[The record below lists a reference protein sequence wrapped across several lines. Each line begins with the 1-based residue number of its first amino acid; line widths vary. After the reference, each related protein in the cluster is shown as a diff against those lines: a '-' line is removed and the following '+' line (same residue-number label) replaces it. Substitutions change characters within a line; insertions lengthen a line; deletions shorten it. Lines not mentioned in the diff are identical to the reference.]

1 MGKAPERSLLSA
13 LGGTMGVGGRASQAE
28 LGWGAR
34 PVGLPLSQTSGW
46 PSHEEGEQSRPTLW
60 DYGKG

>member
-1 MGKAPERSLLSA
+1 
-13 LGGTMGVGGRASQAE
+13 MGVGGRASQAE